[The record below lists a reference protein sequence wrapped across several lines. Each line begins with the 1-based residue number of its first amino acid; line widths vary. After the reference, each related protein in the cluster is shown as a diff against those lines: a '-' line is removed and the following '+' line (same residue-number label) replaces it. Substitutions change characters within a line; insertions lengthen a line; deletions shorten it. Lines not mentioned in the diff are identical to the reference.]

1 MDVGVE
7 HGQSQLEDDLDALVE
22 EAVDH
27 HHSALEGHDGQEEC
41 EEPGEGDG
49 GDDAQ
54 RLHAVVQ
61 LRNVDVS
68 QLLEHTLVHQRT
80 WDTHTHSVLSDLLV
94 SEPFGG
100 W

>member
-1 MDVGVE
+1 MDVSVE
-7 HGQSQLEDDLDALVE
+7 HRQSQLEDDLDALIE

-27 HHSALEGHDGQEEC
+27 HHGALEGHDGQEER

-68 QLLEHTLVHQRT
+68 QLLEHTLVHQST
-80 WDTHTHSVLSDLLV
+80 
-94 SEPFGG
+94 
-100 W
+100 